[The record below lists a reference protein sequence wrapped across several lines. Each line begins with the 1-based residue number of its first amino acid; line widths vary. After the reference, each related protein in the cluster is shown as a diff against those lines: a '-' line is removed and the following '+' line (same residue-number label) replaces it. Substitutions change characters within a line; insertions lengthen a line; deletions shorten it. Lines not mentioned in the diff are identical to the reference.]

1 MNTIG
6 RTLGAV
12 TLLALGLSAGCASRA
27 QSGGGYYLCAQHG
40 RTPAGASPATSWPQ

>member
-12 TLLALGLSAGCASRA
+12 TLLALGLSAGCASRDRK
-27 QSGGGYYLCAQHG
+27 SVV
-40 RTPAGASPATSWPQ
+40 

>member
-1 MNTIG
+1 MNTTG

-27 QSGGGYYLCAQHG
+27 QSGGGYYLDDA
-40 RTPAGASPATSWPQ
+40 RAVPTPSGWPR